1 MPALKM
7 KFKLSEISLFVMYVF
22 YEVMLVTESLRFY
35 VLKSFRI
42 DERSIFLMFLGSL
55 EDSSPS
61 VLVLF
66 DSQFF
71 SFYFYVLILFIINL
85 CI

>member
-71 SFYFYVLILFIINL
+71 SFYFYVFILFIITL